1 MALSALI
8 HKSKSLPV
16 VTLTVATIATQDA
29 NPPATVATVATVTV
43 ANPQKSKSAS
53 LFIADRKKL
62 LAYLDAIDE
71 TDQDIIDEY
80 LMECGKDAAVLAREL
95 QHADD
100 CSQINSGDDT
110 GLVQCCDCRQLSGG
124 ACQLHGWRVV
134 VNKRRRCDNFEAL
147 QKAPGRR

>member
-1 MALSALI
+1 MLEGLFNQLAAKSPPPAMAVPPVPSEKSETKAEIEKAALSAL
-8 HKSKSLPV
+8 
-16 VTLTVATIATQDA
+16 
-29 NPPATVATVATVTV
+29 
-43 ANPQKSKSAS
+43 
-53 LFIADRKKL
+53 DRKKL